1 MIKNIVFDLGGVLV
15 SWEPKESIRK
25 IMGSVN
31 DEDVDRIF
39 KEIFSDKT
47 VLSQRNGYC
56 GRDEVY
62 RSYLDN
68 YPENGEKYCEIF
80 ALTDKSSAQFPLTA
94 PLLKELKAAGFS
106 LYFISDNNETTA
118 ELLKTKADLFDYMDG
133 GIMSYEVHLSKPSR
147 EIFECFL
154 EKYGLVAEECVFT
167 DDTLANVET
176 AKALGFNTV
185 HLKDHNAL
193 RDELCRFEDVASRL
207 NTDK

>member
-1 MIKNIVFDLGGVLV
+1 MIKNLVFDLGGVLV
-15 SWEPKESIRK
+15 SWDLAESVRK
-25 IMGSVN
+25 IMGNISDAEVAKISKDIFTDKSV
-31 DEDVDRIF
+31 V
-39 KEIFSDKT
+39 
-47 VLSQRNGYC
+47 SQRNGYC
-56 GRDEVY
+56 TRDDVY
-62 RSYLDN
+62 RSYIEA
-68 YPENGEKYCEIF
+68 YPENGKKYCEIF
-80 ALTDKSSAQFPLTA
+80 AHADESSAQFPLTA
-94 PLLKELKAAGFS
+94 PILKELRAAGFS
-106 LYFISDNNETTA
+106 LYFISDNNETSVN
-118 ELLKTKADLFDYMDG
+118 LLKTKADLFDYMDG